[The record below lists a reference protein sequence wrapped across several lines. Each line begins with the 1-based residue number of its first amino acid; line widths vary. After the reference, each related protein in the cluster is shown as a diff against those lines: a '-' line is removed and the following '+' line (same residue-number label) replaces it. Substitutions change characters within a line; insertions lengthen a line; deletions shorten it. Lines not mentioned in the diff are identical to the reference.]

1 MHVDLY
7 IVLAGFIVGAIVG
20 ITGMGGGALMTP
32 ILVLVFGVQP
42 LAAVSSDLVASMIMR
57 PVGGLVHLRRGTV
70 RGDLVKWLVVGSV
83 PAAFAGVFVLRAMGD
98 SSTMQDRLR
107 LVLGLVL
114 VLAALTI
121 AAKSYMQARERR
133 RRHLLGPSHVPHAA
147 VRVRPLPTILIGAAG
162 GLIVGMTSVGSGS
175 LIIVS
180 LMLMYPAI
188 TASELVGTDL
198 VQGIPLV
205 AAAAIAHII
214 FGDFQAG
221 LTASLIIGSVPGVY
235 LGARFSSRAP
245 DAAVRPAIVF
255 VLLASGLKLLNVSTT
270 VLGWALVAIALVG
283 LAVWGFVDAL
293 AWSPEQWETVGQNR
307 ATWLRVQGIGAP
319 FLVGG
324 LAAVGYFV
332 RVRPRLKAAAATRER
347 TVTLPETSTILREP
361 A

>member
-1 MHVDLY
+1 VHIDVY
-7 IVLAGFIVGAIVG
+7 IVLAGFIVGAVVG

-32 ILVLVFGVQP
+32 ILVLLFGVQP
-42 LAAVSSDLVASMIMR
+42 LAAVSSDLVASMVMR
-57 PVGGLVHLRRGTV
+57 PVGALVHFRRGTV
-70 RGDLVKWLVVGSV
+70 RTDLVKWLVIGSV
-83 PAAFAGVFVLRAMGD
+83 PAAFAGVFVLRAMGN
-98 SSTMQDRLR
+98 SATVQDRVR

-121 AAKSYMQARERR
+121 VAKGYMQARERR
-133 RRHLLGPSHVPHAA
+133 RRHLLGPAHVPHAA
-147 VRVRPLPTILIGAAG
+147 VRVRPVATILIGAVG

-175 LIIVS
+175 LIIVC
-180 LMLMYPAI
+180 LLLMYPAI

-198 VQGIPLV
+198 VQGVPLV
-205 AAAAIAHII
+205 AAAAIAHIM
-214 FGDFQAG
+214 FGDFEAG

-255 VLLASGLKLLNVSTT
+255 VLLASGLKLLNVSTA

-293 AWSPEQWETVGQNR
+293 GWSAEDWEAVGQSR
-307 ATWLRVQGIGAP
+307 ATWLKIQGIGAP
-319 FLVGG
+319 LLVGG
-324 LAAVGYFV
+324 IAAMGYFA
-332 RVRPRLKAAAATRER
+332 RIRPRLKAAAAPAEPTI
-347 TVTLPETSTILREP
+347 TLPETPTILREP

>member
-1 MHVDLY
+1 LHIDVY

-32 ILVLVFGVQP
+32 ILVLLFGVQP
-42 LAAVSSDLVASMIMR
+42 LAAVSSDLVASMVMR
-57 PVGGLVHLRRGTV
+57 PIGGIVHFRRGTV
-70 RGDLVKWLVVGSV
+70 RTDLVKWLVIGSV
-83 PAAFAGVFVLRAMGD
+83 PAAFAGVFVLRAMGE
-98 SSTMQDRLR
+98 SSAMQDRLR
-107 LVLGLVL
+107 IVLGLVL

-121 AAKSYMQARERR
+121 VAKGYMQARDRR
-133 RRHLLGPSHVPHAA
+133 RRHLQGPAHVAHAR
-147 VRVRPLPTILIGAAG
+147 VNVRPVPTILIGAIG

-198 VQGIPLV
+198 VQGVPLV
-205 AAAAIAHII
+205 ASAALAHII
-214 FGDFQAG
+214 FGDFQLG

-255 VLLASGLKLLNVSTT
+255 VLLASGLKLLNMSTT
-270 VLGWALVAIALVG
+270 ALGWVLVAIALVG
-283 LAVWGFVDAL
+283 LALWGLVDAL
-293 AWSPEQWETVGQNR
+293 GWSPDQWKTIGQNR
-307 ATWLRVQGIGAP
+307 TTWMRIQGIGAP

-324 LAAVGYFV
+324 LAALGYFA
-332 RVRPRLKAAAATRER
+332 RIRPRLKAAAALQP
-347 TVTLPETSTILREP
+347 TVTLPETETILREP